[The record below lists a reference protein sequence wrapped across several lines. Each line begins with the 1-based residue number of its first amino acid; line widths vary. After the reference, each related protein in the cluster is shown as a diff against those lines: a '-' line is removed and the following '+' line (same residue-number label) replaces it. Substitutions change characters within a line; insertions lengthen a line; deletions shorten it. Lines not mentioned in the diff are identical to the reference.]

1 MPKVLNNSIY
11 NRSRKGFTLSEV
23 LISVALMAFVGTAAI
38 GGIAILFREREKID
52 KQSKAEMVMIA
63 TVSYLR
69 ADLNCVTNPSNM
81 DCSPSNYS
89 IESNAPNTFGPVF
102 FSIDPA
108 YGRYSAILIKDSTGN
123 TIASA
128 TGISPSVQFWNS
140 TSGICVGV
148 KYSGKPV
155 TTNGSDGPTQY
166 RKYILAQNVMADTG
180 MYTMI
185 GGDDSLAVGT
195 IPTQAD
201 INSMDQS
208 IKYKDYL
215 FTCYVYVLD
224 STTNEVIMKQKVEVC
239 PEPVM
244 PTVTNNP

>member
-1 MPKVLNNSIY
+1 MPIVLNNSN

-38 GGIAILFREREKID
+38 GGIALLFRIRAKIN
-52 KQSKAEMVMIA
+52 KQAQAEMVMIA
-63 TVSYLR
+63 TVGYLR
-69 ADLNCVTNPSNM
+69 TDLDCVTNPNDM
-81 DCSPSNYS
+81 DCSPSAFALENN
-89 IESNAPNTFGPVF
+89 NANAFGPVF
-102 FSIDPA
+102 YSIDSDE
-108 YGRYSAILIKDSTGN
+108 GRYTSLLIKDSSDN

-128 TGISPSVQFWNS
+128 TGSSPSVQYWNS
-140 TSGICVGV
+140 SSGICVGV

-155 TTNGSDGPTQY
+155 TSNGSDGPTQF
-166 RKYILAQNVMADTG
+166 RKYILCQNVMADTG

-185 GGDDSLAVGT
+185 GDDSLAVGT

-208 IKYKDYL
+208 IKYEDYL
-215 FTCYVYVLD
+215 FTFWVYVLD
-224 STTNEVIMKQKVEVC
+224 KNTNEVIMKQKVEVC